1 MRAAVLGHPVAHSL
15 SPALHRA
22 AYSALGLSDWRYD
35 AVDVTEA
42 ELPSFVEGLSADWA
56 GLSLTMPLKRAVV
69 PLLSSLSPLAAA
81 LGVANTVTFAADRAL
96 VGDNTDVYGIVAAL
110 RSAGVSS
117 VSSAVVLGGGA
128 TAASAVAALA
138 SLGCPVPR
146 VAVRS
151 TARAASLRTAAA
163 ELGATPV
170 FEPWPAAGSSLAAEV
185 VVSTVPAGAADAV
198 AALVPDVGG
207 LGVLLDVVY
216 APWPTELGR
225 AWAAEG
231 GLALGGFEMLLHQA
245 VAQVRLMT
253 GLDAPVEAM
262 RAAGLEA
269 LTARL
274 P

>member
-35 AVDVTEA
+35 AVDVTE
-42 ELPSFVEGLSADWA
+42 EQLPSFLAELSADWA
-56 GLSLTMPLKRAVV
+56 GLSLTMPLKQTVV

-81 LGVANTVTFAADRAL
+81 LGVVNTVTFSEDRAL

-110 RSAGVSS
+110 QSAGVSS
-117 VSSAVVLGGGA
+117 VSSALVLGGGA

-138 SLGCPVPR
+138 SLGCPAPR

-151 TARAASLRTAAA
+151 EARAAPLRTAAA
-163 ELGATPV
+163 ELGAAPV
-170 FEPWPAAGSSLAAEV
+170 VEPWPVEGAFLAAEV
-185 VVSTVPAGAADAV
+185 VVSTVPAGAADPV
-198 AALVPDVGG
+198 AALVPDVGP

-231 GLALGGFEMLLHQA
+231 GAVLGGFEMLLHQA

-253 GLDAPVEAM
+253 GLDAPVEVM
-262 RAAGLEA
+262 RAAGREA
-269 LTARL
+269 LAARL